1 MIVFVHKCLNLQG
14 TNSPTH
20 CFPISWYR
28 EHTDM
33 DLSEKFKKNAQQC
46 LTLAHEAVNRERRA
60 YWLEMGRLWSGLAQD
75 AEEGISGNALLHD
88 MAKMW
93 IALANPLGERVGGP
107 HPKTT
112 N

>member
-1 MIVFVHKCLNLQG
+1 MITYVHKCLDLQG

-20 CFPISWYR
+20 RFRIPWYGGA
-28 EHTDM
+28 EM
-33 DLSEKFKKNAQQC
+33 DISEKFKKNAQQC

-93 IALANPLGERVGGP
+93 IALASPLGERVGGP